1 MLLQMFDGCFK
12 YGDVTIFDHAN
23 LEVNEQNN
31 IGLVG
36 ANGAGKSTLLKCI
49 VDQAELFSG
58 SIYRK
63 NGLTMG
69 YLKQNCQFDSSRT
82 LFDEMMSVFEEHI
95 KLVNQIAQV
104 SAELATVS
112 EGSDQYKALSN
123 KYNRL
128 TVQADVMEAYQVEVK
143 VKQVLNGMGMMCFAD
158 RVVDTLS
165 GGEKTKA
172 ALCKLLLQK
181 PELLILDEPTNHLDY
196 KTLDWLENFL
206 KDSKSTLIVVS
217 HDRYFLDKLC
227 THIWDIQHQQITC
240 YKGNYTKYKLLKA
253 EKRALEQK
261 EYERQQREIAKLQD
275 YIDRNK
281 VRASTADMAKSRE
294 KQLERMTILSAPQ
307 ADERP
312 PRFAFD
318 YTSEPSEFP
327 VSIKGLTLAYGSNVL
342 LSNLNFVLG
351 RGQKVALLGLNG
363 SGKSTLIRR
372 IASANPQDL
381 GKIVFG
387 KNVRTGFY
395 DQENL
400 NLQGNLRVIDQ
411 LWFDNTRMSQT
422 EVRGL
427 LAKVTLGADD
437 VYKLVSELSGG
448 ERAKLGLAMIMA
460 KDCNLLLLDEPTNHL
475 DLPSREALEEALRS
489 YTGTVLFVSHDRY
502 FVNAISTSIAEID
515 QGALNVYQGNYD
527 DFAQKTFA
535 QPDKKVTKPVTQ
547 TGYRNAKQRAEQT
560 NNARKLKQLE
570 QTITQLEEQIQDI
583 NNQLANPTV
592 ASDYS
597 KMSPLLQQLE
607 QCNLQLEETML
618 LWEELSQ
625 LV

>member
-82 LFDEMMSVFEEHI
+82 LFDEMMSVFDEHI

-294 KQLERMTILSAPQ
+294 KQLERMT
-307 ADERP
+307 
-312 PRFAFD
+312 
-318 YTSEPSEFP
+318 
-327 VSIKGLTLAYGSNVL
+327 
-342 LSNLNFVLG
+342 
-351 RGQKVALLGLNG
+351 
-363 SGKSTLIRR
+363 
-372 IASANPQDL
+372 
-381 GKIVFG
+381 
-387 KNVRTGFY
+387 
-395 DQENL
+395 
-400 NLQGNLRVIDQ
+400 
-411 LWFDNTRMSQT
+411 
-422 EVRGL
+422 
-427 LAKVTLGADD
+427 
-437 VYKLVSELSGG
+437 
-448 ERAKLGLAMIMA
+448 
-460 KDCNLLLLDEPTNHL
+460 
-475 DLPSREALEEALRS
+475 
-489 YTGTVLFVSHDRY
+489 
-502 FVNAISTSIAEID
+502 
-515 QGALNVYQGNYD
+515 
-527 DFAQKTFA
+527 
-535 QPDKKVTKPVTQ
+535 
-547 TGYRNAKQRAEQT
+547 
-560 NNARKLKQLE
+560 
-570 QTITQLEEQIQDI
+570 
-583 NNQLANPTV
+583 
-592 ASDYS
+592 
-597 KMSPLLQQLE
+597 
-607 QCNLQLEETML
+607 
-618 LWEELSQ
+618 
-625 LV
+625 